1 MTTILKQNLK
11 RCTKQP
17 QRDIKMTQKRN
28 NNKIPQRREIL
39 PQKQLTDK

>member
-28 NNKIPQRREIL
+28 NNKIQ
-39 PQKQLTDK
+39 QKDVKYCHRSS

>member
-17 QRDIKMTQKRN
+17 QRDIKMN

-39 PQKQLTDK
+39 PQKQLKDK